1 MVTIDKDRI
10 KQAIQQAERRT
21 SGEIR
26 VSVSPLF
33 WGDVRKAAEKAF
45 ARLGM
50 SVTKDRNAV
59 LFFVVPARRKF
70 VVLGDSGIHEKV
82 GQEFWH
88 HIVRIVSAKFKQGD
102 LTGGLVAGIAAV
114 GEDLAKHFPY
124 NAASDTN
131 ELPDDV
137 DCDPERPGG

>member
-10 KQAIQQAERRT
+10 RLAIQKAEKRT
-21 SGEIR
+21 SGEVR
-26 VSVSPLF
+26 VSVSPPI

-45 ARLGM
+45 ERLGM
-50 SVTKDRNAV
+50 TATKERNAV

-70 VVLGDSGIHEKV
+70 VVLGDSAIHEKV

>member
-10 KQAIQQAERRT
+10 KQAIRQAEKRT

-33 WGDVRKAAEKAF
+33 WGDVRAAAEKAF
-45 ARLGM
+45 ERLGM
-50 SVTKDRNAV
+50 RATRHRNAV
-59 LFFVVPARRKF
+59 LFFVVPSRRKF

-88 HIVRIVSAKFKQGD
+88 HIVRTVTERLKHGD
-102 LTGGLVAGIAAV
+102 YTGGLVAGIEAV

-124 NAASDTN
+124 DPAGDPN
-131 ELPDDV
+131 ELPDDI
-137 DCDPERPGG
+137 DYGPGN